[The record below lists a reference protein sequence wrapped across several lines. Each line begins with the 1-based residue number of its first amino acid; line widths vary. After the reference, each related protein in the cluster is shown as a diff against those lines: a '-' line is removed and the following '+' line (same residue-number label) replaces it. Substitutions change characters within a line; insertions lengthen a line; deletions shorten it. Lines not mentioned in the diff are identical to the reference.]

1 MRDVLRAGEFQNRNT
16 AAATR
21 FADAV
26 LAKAA
31 MDLRRRRGSLAMEE
45 LFPNFDWEKM
55 SELQK
60 HGSRKDGSA
69 ADREDAQRAE
79 IAALVRESEIDT
91 CSEIRDVCCT
101 PRAIATV
108 TRRARAPSPCRAPD

>member
-1 MRDVLRAGEFQNRNT
+1 METGAGRAPRGEFQNRNT

-69 ADREDAQRAE
+69 ANREDREDAQRAE
-79 IAALVRESEIDT
+79 TVAID
-91 CSEIRDVCCT
+91 
-101 PRAIATV
+101 
-108 TRRARAPSPCRAPD
+108 

>member
-1 MRDVLRAGEFQNRNT
+1 MTCAVAYFTPKTGAKEPPTIAGFGLPSSPARRNWRRVRDVLRAGEFQNGNT

-69 ADREDAQRAE
+69 ANREDAQRAE
-79 IAALVRESEIDT
+79 IVARE
-91 CSEIRDVCCT
+91 
-101 PRAIATV
+101 
-108 TRRARAPSPCRAPD
+108 